1 MENNHVVDKKEVVL
15 EVSNLKKHFIS
26 GSGKNKLV
34 VPAVDGVSFDVY
46 KREVF
51 GVVGESG
58 CGKTTTGR
66 TVMKLYSAT
75 EGYVKLN
82 GDIIS
87 AGYKG
92 LERQIKEVKEQA
104 KRKLIEVDKYAEAV
118 HKIEEKLKYNLI
130 DAEHHL
136 EQVQA
141 NHKEKLK
148 EINKP
153 MDDYR
158 NETYRIK
165 NMFESEVAKIEHKH
179 HLAVE
184 KIKSTAKNTVKEE
197 YKHQL
202 SRHKLGLSNKTIGL
216 KESAAL
222 EKDVIEQRLKDL
234 QVKYDQIFADL
245 KNKYEPLIAEAEG
258 KIVSKSDSSNEIK
271 KLTKTKKD
279 QITKLKVQYKTDREG
294 LNKPITADIKK
305 KIADVKAK
313 HKDEVAKL
321 KANISDLKK
330 KAKEA
335 IDQVPD
341 NKALNIDLNELEA
354 QKKEIQQWQQDEV
367 ARLKDQITYYKN
379 VNKSKEALENS
390 RKMQMIF
397 QDPISSLNPR
407 LTVEEIVGEGL
418 LIKGGHSSSEIKE
431 KVAEMLEKVGL
442 QRNYATRYPHE
453 FSGGQRQRIGI
464 ARALIMEPD
473 FIIADE
479 PISALDVSIR
489 AQVINL
495 LHSLKDELGLTIMFI
510 AHDLSVVRFFCDRI
524 AVMYYGKIVEM
535 GNAEDLFRN
544 PMHPYTKS
552 LLSAV
557 PQPDP
562 DYEKNRIQVGY
573 NPAKQHDYRH
583 DKPSLRE
590 IVPGHSV
597 YVNDAEFEQIK
608 NEYFETKER
617 SGDVQ

>member
-1 MENNHVVDKKEVVL
+1 MENNHTVENNNIVL
-15 EVSNLKKHFIS
+15 EVENLKKHFSS

-34 VPAVDGVSFDVY
+34 VHAVDGVSFNVY

-51 GVVGESG
+51 GLVGESG

-75 EGYVKLN
+75 EGHVKLN

-92 LERQIKEVKEQA
+92 IERKIDEVKELA
-104 KRKLIEVDKYAEAV
+104 KNRLIEIDKHAEAV
-118 HKIEEKLKYNLI
+118 HKIEVQLEHDLI
-130 DAEHHL
+130 DAEH
-136 EQVQA
+136 
-141 NHKEKLK
+141 KLK
-148 EINKP
+148 QAQAAHNEEIKSLKKP
-153 MDDYR
+153 IDNHR

-165 NMFESEVAKIEHKH
+165 NQFELDVAKVEHKYN
-179 HLAVE
+179 LAVE
-184 KIKSTAKNTVKEE
+184 KIKNTTKNSVKEE
-197 YKHQL
+197 YKREL
-202 SRHKLGLSNKTIGL
+202 SRSKLGLSRKIDGL

-222 EKDVIEQRLKDL
+222 EKDVIASRIHEL
-234 QVKYDQIFADL
+234 QIKYNEMFL
-245 KNKYEPLIAEAEG
+245 ELEKKYEPLIAEAEE
-258 KIVSKSDSSNEIK
+258 KIVSKSDANAQIQ
-271 KLTKTKKD
+271 KLTKQKKSD
-279 QITKLKVQYKTDREG
+279 VSALKVQYKIDRSK
-294 LNKPITADIKK
+294 LDKPNSSEINK
-305 KIADVKAK
+305 KIKDEKAK
-313 HKDEVAKL
+313 QESEVNKL
-321 KANISDLKK
+321 KKSIDDLKQN
-330 KAKEA
+330 AKDA
-335 IDQVPD
+335 IANVPD
-341 NKALNIDLNELEA
+341 NKSLGVDLKELEV
-354 QKKEIQQWQQDEV
+354 QKKEIQQWQNDEV
-367 ARLKDQITYYKN
+367 NRLKEEITYYKN
-379 VNKSKEALENS
+379 VNKSKEALETS

-418 LIKGGHSSSEIKE
+418 VIKGGHSKKEIKE

-442 QRNYATRYPHE
+442 QREYATRYPHE

-464 ARALIMEPD
+464 ARALIMDPD

-535 GNAEDLFRN
+535 AEAEELFNN

-562 DYEKNRIQVGY
+562 DYEKNRIKIGY
-573 NPAKQHDYRH
+573 NPATQHDYRH

-597 YVNDAEFEQIK
+597 FVNDAEFEQIK
-608 NEYFETKER
+608 IEYFETDER
-617 SGDVQ
+617 LGDV

>member
-1 MENNHVVDKKEVVL
+1 MENNHVVDNRKVVL
-15 EVSNLKKHFIS
+15 EVENLKKHFTS

-34 VPAVDGVSFDVY
+34 VPAVDGVSFSVY
-46 KREVF
+46 DREVF

-75 EGYVKLN
+75 EGTVKLN

-92 LERQIKEVKEQA
+92 IERQIEEVREEA
-104 KRKLIEVDKYAEAV
+104 KRKLIEIDKHAEAV
-118 HKIEEKLKYNLI
+118 QKIEAQLEHDII
-130 DAEHHL
+130 DAEYQL
-136 EQVQA
+136 KKLQDA
-141 NHKEKLK
+141 DKEKLK
-148 EINKP
+148 TLKKP
-153 MDDYR
+153 LDDYR

-165 NMFESEVAKIEHKH
+165 NNYELEVAKVEHKH

-184 KIKSTAKNTVKEE
+184 KVNGTATNSVEE
-197 YKHQL
+197 DYKHEVA
-202 SRHKLGLSNKTIGL
+202 RNKLGLSRKLVGL

-222 EKDVIEQRLKDL
+222 EKDVIEKRIKDL
-234 QVKYDQIFADL
+234 NAKYDQIFVDL
-245 KNKYEPLIAEAEG
+245 ENKYKPLIAEAES
-258 KIVSKSDSSNEIK
+258 KIISKAEAKAQIKALTSEKKQAISELKAAYKNNRAKLVKPNSANIK
-271 KLTKTKKD
+271 KTIND
-279 QITKLKVQYKTDREG
+279 E
-294 LNKPITADIKK
+294 
-305 KIADVKAK
+305 KAK
-313 HKDEVAKL
+313 QKIEIAKL
-321 KANISDLKK
+321 KENISELKS

-335 IDQVPD
+335 ISKVPD
-341 NKALNIDLNELEA
+341 NKTQGVDLGELTAEKNRIKEWEKEEID
-354 QKKEIQQWQQDEV
+354 
-367 ARLKDQITYYKN
+367 RLKEKITQYKN

-418 LIKGGHSSSEIKE
+418 VIKGGHSQEEIKE
-431 KVAEMLEKVGL
+431 KVANMLEKVGL
-442 QRNYATRYPHE
+442 QASFATRYPHE

-473 FIIADE
+473 FVIADE

-489 AQVINL
+489 AQVLNL
-495 LHSLKDELGLTIMFI
+495 LHGLKDELGLTIMFI

-524 AVMYYGKIVEM
+524 AVMYYGKVVEL
-535 GNAEDLFRN
+535 AEAEELFNN

-562 DYEKNRIQVGY
+562 DYEKNRIKISY
-573 NPAKQHDYRH
+573 DPATAHDYRH
-583 DKPSLRE
+583 DKPSLKE
-590 IVPGHSV
+590 VVPGHYV
-597 YVNDAEFEQIK
+597 YINEAELEKIHQEQ
-608 NEYFETKER
+608 NESMEG
-617 SGDVQ
+617 SGDA